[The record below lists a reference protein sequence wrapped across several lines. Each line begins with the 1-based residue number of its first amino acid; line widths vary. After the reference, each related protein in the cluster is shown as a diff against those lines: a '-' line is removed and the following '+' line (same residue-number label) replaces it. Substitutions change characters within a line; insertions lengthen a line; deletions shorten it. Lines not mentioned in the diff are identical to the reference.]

1 METNGKSWIRLCC
14 DNCGKRIRAPEER
27 AGRKGKC
34 PACGQV
40 LVVPVRGK
48 GERLIEAIV
57 AIENLC
63 KVYQLGSLELR
74 VLRDLDLSIEQG
86 EYVAIMGPSGSGKS
100 TLLNVIGCLDRPT
113 SGKYFLGGQNVAE
126 LEDDQLSLI
135 RGARIGF
142 VFQSFNLISQ
152 LNVIE
157 NIEVPMYYQGWS
169 ERESAERAKEL
180 AEMVGLG
187 ERLEHRPSELS
198 GGQQQR
204 VAIARALAND
214 PLIVLADEPTGN
226 LDSESG
232 AEILRI
238 LIDLRRQ
245 GKTLIIVTH
254 DKDIAANAGRVVELF
269 DGRIKRQEYNQ
280 KR

>member
-1 METNGKSWIRLCC
+1 M
-14 DNCGKRIRAPEER
+14 
-27 AGRKGKC
+27 
-34 PACGQV
+34 
-40 LVVPVRGK
+40 
-48 GERLIEAIV
+48 AIV
-57 AIENLC
+57 AIKNLC

-74 VLRDLDLSIEQG
+74 VLRDLNLSIEEG

-100 TLLNVIGCLDRPT
+100 TLLNMIGCLDHPT
-113 SGKYFLGGQNVAE
+113 SGDYFLGDQNVSE

-142 VFQSFNLISQ
+142 VFQSFNLINQ

-157 NIEVPMYYQGWS
+157 NIEVPMYYQGCS
-169 ERESAERAKEL
+169 ERESAVRAKEL

-187 ERLEHRPSELS
+187 ERFEHRPSELS

-214 PLIVLADEPTGN
+214 PLIILADEPTGN

-232 AEILRI
+232 AEILKI
-238 LIDLRRQ
+238 LIDLHEQ

-254 DKDIAANAGRVVELF
+254 DDGIAAKAGRVIRLF
-269 DGRIKRQEYNQ
+269 DGQIERQQYN
-280 KR
+280 KS